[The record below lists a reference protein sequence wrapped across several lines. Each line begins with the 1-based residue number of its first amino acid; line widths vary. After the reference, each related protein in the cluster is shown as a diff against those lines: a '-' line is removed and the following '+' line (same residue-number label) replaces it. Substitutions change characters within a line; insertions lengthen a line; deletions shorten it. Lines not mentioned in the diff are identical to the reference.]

1 MARKKKKERKMT
13 GFGLLVLLTAVLCA
27 FVLYGTAGLRRD
39 RNEKLERQ
47 RELQTLI
54 AEQKDRSEKLDIR
67 KDYTGTKKFIEEMA
81 RKVLG
86 LVYPDEILFEE
97 NQKEQ

>member
-47 RELQTLI
+47 RELFL
-54 AEQKDRSEKLDIR
+54 
-67 KDYTGTKKFIEEMA
+67 YF
-81 RKVLG
+81 
-86 LVYPDEILFEE
+86 P
-97 NQKEQ
+97 